1 MAFAFSFPFIYRRT
15 PVQRAPYDKGMKD
28 WYGNKHAHHNADF
41 AKAVVMASV
50 SGRKKFRFM
59 KNTYVTADFTANV
72 ADDLRRGC
80 YRLKVE

>member
-1 MAFAFSFPFIYRRT
+1 
-15 PVQRAPYDKGMKD
+15 MKD
-28 WYGNKHAHHNADF
+28 RPGNKHAHHNADF

-59 KNTYVTADFTANV
+59 KNTYVTAGFTANV